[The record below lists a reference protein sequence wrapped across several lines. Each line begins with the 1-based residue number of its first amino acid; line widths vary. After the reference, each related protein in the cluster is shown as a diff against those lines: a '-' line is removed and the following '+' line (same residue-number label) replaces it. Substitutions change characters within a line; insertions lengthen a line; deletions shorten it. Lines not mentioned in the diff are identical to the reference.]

1 MVTEATRQRINRH
14 KSLFRNVYANLL
26 RPWKKV
32 ANIVTTFSCEYLS
45 IRTDIVRTFFS
56 RVIPLSS
63 SSFIDVSLYDKLNS
77 TIGQRRTTVML
88 RRKRKRKNQS
98 TSLINALIFATIN
111 NFKRSVIYLGETI
124 AISDRK
130 IYNINEEVD
139 DESSIIDSAK
149 KKRGIL
155 SDQQIVRL
163 PSSL

>member
-1 MVTEATRQRINRH
+1 MEKSREHRYDIFLRVSIHTNRY
-14 KSLFRNVYANLL
+14 RTYILL
-26 RPWKKV
+26 ARYSF
-32 ANIVTTFSCEYLS
+32 I
-45 IRTDIVRTFFS
+45 
-56 RVIPLSS
+56 SS
-63 SSFIDVSLYDKLNS
+63 SSFIDVFLYDKLNS

-130 IYNINEEVD
+130 IYNINQEVD

>member
-1 MVTEATRQRINRH
+1 MEKSREHRYDIFLRVSIHTNRY
-14 KSLFRNVYANLL
+14 RTYILL
-26 RPWKKV
+26 AR
-32 ANIVTTFSCEYLS
+32 Y
-45 IRTDIVRTFFS
+45 
-56 RVIPLSS
+56 
-63 SSFIDVSLYDKLNS
+63 SFIFLFLYRCLPLRQIKFNNRSTTNNS
-77 TIGQRRTTVML
+77 DAEKEEEEEKPKHFVN
-88 RRKRKRKNQS
+88 KRIDLCN
-98 TSLINALIFATIN
+98 N

>member
-1 MVTEATRQRINRH
+1 MEKSREHRYDIFLRVSIHTNR
-14 KSLFRNVYANLL
+14 Y
-26 RPWKKV
+26 
-32 ANIVTTFSCEYLS
+32 
-45 IRTDIVRTFFS
+45 RTFFS
-56 RVIPLSS
+56 CVIPLSLPLPLS
-63 SSFIDVSLYDKLNS
+63 MSPFTTKLNS

-98 TSLINALIFATIN
+98 TSLINALIFPN

-130 IYNINEEVD
+130 IYNINQEVD

>member
-1 MVTEATRQRINRH
+1 MEKSREHRYDIFLRVSIYTNRY
-14 KSLFRNVYANLL
+14 RTYILL
-26 RPWKKV
+26 
-32 ANIVTTFSCEYLS
+32 
-45 IRTDIVRTFFS
+45 VRYSF
-56 RVIPLSS
+56 ISS
-63 SSFIDVSLYDKLNS
+63 SSFIDVFLYDKLNS

-130 IYNINEEVD
+130 IYNINQEVD

>member
-1 MVTEATRQRINRH
+1 MEKSREHRYDIFLRVSIHTNR
-14 KSLFRNVYANLL
+14 Y
-26 RPWKKV
+26 
-32 ANIVTTFSCEYLS
+32 
-45 IRTDIVRTFFS
+45 RTFFS
-56 RVIPLSS
+56 CVIPLSLPLPLS
-63 SSFIDVSLYDKLNS
+63 MSPFTTKLNS

-130 IYNINEEVD
+130 IYNINQEVD

>member
-1 MVTEATRQRINRH
+1 MEKSREHRYDIFLRVSIHTNR
-14 KSLFRNVYANLL
+14 Y
-26 RPWKKV
+26 
-32 ANIVTTFSCEYLS
+32 
-45 IRTDIVRTFFS
+45 RTFFS
-56 RVIPLSS
+56 RVIPLAS

-130 IYNINEEVD
+130 IYNINQEVD

>member
-1 MVTEATRQRINRH
+1 
-14 KSLFRNVYANLL
+14 
-26 RPWKKV
+26 
-32 ANIVTTFSCEYLS
+32 
-45 IRTDIVRTFFS
+45 
-56 RVIPLSS
+56 
-63 SSFIDVSLYDKLNS
+63 
-77 TIGQRRTTVML
+77 ML

-130 IYNINEEVD
+130 IYNINQEVD

>member
-56 RVIPLSS
+56 RVIPLAS
-63 SSFIDVSLYDKLNS
+63 SSFIDVFLYDKLNS

-98 TSLINALIFATIN
+98 TSLINALIFPN

-130 IYNINEEVD
+130 IYNINQEVD

-155 SDQQIVRL
+155 SDQQMVRL